1 MFVASLVLATGLGAS
16 EALAASFPALL
27 TLRLLHGGALAG
39 FSLALY
45 VAREYRGGGGPGEHP
60 LRPGLPL
67 CCRAKS
73 GGRGGPSG
81 TPAEGPSC
89 GGGRGTLCS
98 MRSVPGGKVQVL
110 EL

>member
-45 VAREYRGGGGPGEHP
+45 VAREYRGVGALGSTPSGQSQVAGEASLALRLRALLVEGAGHSLFFEVCPWWEGPGA
-60 LRPGLPL
+60 G
-67 CCRAKS
+67 AV
-73 GGRGGPSG
+73 G
-81 TPAEGPSC
+81 
-89 GGGRGTLCS
+89 
-98 MRSVPGGKVQVL
+98 
-110 EL
+110 